1 MIQGMKHLPSEHR
14 LRELELLS
22 LEKRKLQG
30 DLRAAFQYLNGS
42 CKKEGDTL
50 FSRVCCDRTRGNPF
64 KLKERFRLDIRKKF
78 VYY

>member
-1 MIQGMKHLPSEHR
+1 MNQIQIQTLHGWAETVEAVAPKERR
-14 LRELELLS
+14 LWE
-22 LEKRKLQG
+22 
-30 DLRAAFQYLNGS
+30 DLRTVLQYLEGG
-42 CKKEGDTL
+42 CKNIGYRL